1 MSGAVKYW
9 EEYVAYSLPTYL
21 YLDTFNINVVHV
33 GILVFPH
40 ENECS
45 FDIRFRKYVD
55 ILTLLLRMNYTRFTR
70 EDNIS

>member
-9 EEYVAYSLPTYL
+9 EEYVAYYLPTYL

-45 FDIRFRKYVD
+45 FDIRSRKYID
-55 ILTLLLRMNYTRFTR
+55 ILLLLLHVNYTRIAR
-70 EDNIS
+70 EDNIF